1 MAEIDKSLPNEV
13 KPLETEETQQELE
26 IITPG
31 DTPSSEEGTEIVEN
45 EDGSVDIDFDPSAM
59 AAEESKNHYANL
71 ADFMDD
77 TILSRMG
84 SDLYQ
89 SYQDYRNSRKDW
101 ETAYKQGLDL
111 LGFKYEQR
119 TEPFQGAS
127 GATHPVLAEAVT
139 QFQALAYKELLPAD
153 GPVRTQILGNPTP
166 EKEQQS
172 KRVKDFMNYQIMDV
186 MKEYEPEFDTML
198 FHLPLAGS
206 SFKKVYFD
214 EIEGRAVSKFVPADD
229 LYVPYSANSLD
240 DAEAIVHS
248 IKISEN
254 DLRKQ
259 QVAGFYRDIEL
270 QPGDDKETEIEKKER
285 ELEGIS
291 KTNYEDIFTLLEFH
305 INLDLEGF
313 EDTGSDGEQTGIKVP
328 YIVTIEESSREV
340 LSIKRNYE
348 IGDPKKNKIQYFVHF
363 KFLPGL
369 GFYGFGLIHMIGGLS
384 RTATSALRQLLDA
397 GTLSNLPAGFKQRG
411 IRIRDDAQ
419 AIQPGEFRDVDA
431 PGGNIKDSF
440 MMLPFKEPSQTLL
453 GLMGIVVQGAQRFAS
468 IADMQVGDGNQQA
481 AVGTTVAL
489 LERGSRTM
497 SAIHKRIYAALKKE
511 FKLLARVFKLYL
523 PEEYPYDVV
532 GAEKNIKQSDF
543 DDRVDIL
550 PVADPNIFSQT
561 QRISL
566 AQTELQL
573 AASNPQIHNQYEVY
587 RNMYEALGVKDI
599 DKILIRPQPPQPK
612 DPALEHID
620 ALAGAP
626 FQAFPGQD
634 HRAHMTAH
642 LNFMAT
648 NMARNAPVVMA
659 SLEKNIFEHISLM
672 AQEQVEIEFRNEMQQ
687 LQQMQQQMA
696 SPQLQQNPQMA
707 QQMVQQLQIQTR
719 MLSEKIES
727 RKAVLIAEMMEEF
740 MKEEKKITSQFDNDP
755 LTALKSREL
764 DLQAQEN
771 ERKKKAD
778 QDQLNIDKMKAM
790 MNQSTDQQK
799 LQQNEELAK
808 MRANTSIEK
817 TILSAQLKKHGHAKA
832 DRKKVKTN
840 AIAIA
845 LSEAKMSKKGKK

>member
-1 MAEIDKSLPNEV
+1 MAEIEKPIPNINEQPTPEEQGV
-13 KPLETEETQQELE
+13 LDIEQVVEDTVETPAGETEV
-26 IITPG
+26 I
-31 DTPSSEEGTEIVEN
+31 EN
-45 EDGSVDIDFDPSAM
+45 EDGSADIDFDPSQLM
-59 AAEESKNHYANL
+59 QGAAADHNANL
-71 ADFMDD
+71 ANFLEE
-77 TILSRMG
+77 TILGRMG
-84 SDLYQ
+84 SELYQ
-89 SYQDYRNSRKDW
+89 NYQDYKNSRKDW

-153 GPVRTQILGNPTP
+153 GPVRTQVLGNPTP

-172 KRVKDFMNYQIMDV
+172 KRVKDFMNYQIMDQ

-206 SFKKVYFD
+206 SFKKVYYD
-214 EIEGRAVSKFVPADD
+214 EIQGRAVSKFVPADE
-229 LYVPYSANSLD
+229 LVVPYSANSLD
-240 DAEAIVHS
+240 EAEAIVHVL
-248 IKISEN
+248 KISEN
-254 DLRKQ
+254 ELRKQ

-291 KTNYEDIFTLLEFH
+291 KTNYEDIFTILEYH
-305 INLDLEGF
+305 VNLDIEGF
-313 EDTGSDGEQTGIKVP
+313 EDMGADGLPTGIKLP
-328 YIVTIEESSREV
+328 YIVTLEEGSREI
-340 LSIKRNYE
+340 LSIKRNWE
-348 IGDPKKNKIQYFVHF
+348 ANDLKKNKVQYFVHF
-363 KFLPGL
+363 RFLPGL

-468 IADMQVGDGNQQA
+468 IADLQVGDGNQQA

-497 SAIHKRIYAALKKE
+497 SAIHKRIYAALKQE

-523 PEEYPYDVV
+523 PQEYPYDVV
-532 GAEKNIKQSDF
+532 GAERVIKQSDF

-566 AQTELQL
+566 AQTEMQL
-573 AASNPQIHNQYEVY
+573 AASNPAIHNQYEVY

-620 ALAGAP
+620 SLAGKP

-659 SLEKNIFEHISLM
+659 SLEKNCFEHISLM
-672 AQEQVEIEFRNEMQQ
+672 SQEQVEVEMKNEMQQ
-687 LQQMQQQMA
+687 LQMIAQQMQQVG
-696 SPQLQQNPQMA
+696 QQNPQMA
-707 QQMVQQLQIQTR
+707 QQMQIQAR
-719 MLSEKIES
+719 MISEKIES

-740 MKEEKKITSQFDNDP
+740 MNEEKKITSQFDNDP

-778 QDQLNIDKMKAM
+778 QDQLNIDRMKAM

-817 TILSAQLKKHGHAKA
+817 TILSAQLKNMVPK
-832 DRKKVKTN
+832 R
-840 AIAIA
+840 
-845 LSEAKMSKKGKK
+845 

>member
-1 MAEIDKSLPNEV
+1 MAEIEKPIPNINEQPTPEEQGV
-13 KPLETEETQQELE
+13 LDIEQVVEDTVETPAGETEV
-26 IITPG
+26 
-31 DTPSSEEGTEIVEN
+31 VEN
-45 EDGSVDIDFDPSAM
+45 EDGSVDIDFDPSQLM
-59 AAEESKNHYANL
+59 QGAAADHNANL
-71 ADFMDD
+71 ANFLEEN
-77 TILSRMG
+77 ILGRMG
-84 SDLYQ
+84 SELYQ
-89 SYQDYRNSRKDW
+89 NYQDYKNSRKDW

-153 GPVRTQILGNPTP
+153 GPVRTQVLGNSTP

-172 KRVKDFMNYQIMDV
+172 KRVKDFMNYQIMDQ

-206 SFKKVYFD
+206 SFKKIYYD
-214 EIEGRAVSKFVPADD
+214 EIQARAVSKFVPADE
-229 LYVPYSANSLD
+229 LVVPYSANSLD
-240 DAEAIVHS
+240 EAEAIVHVL
-248 IKISEN
+248 KISEN
-254 DLRKQ
+254 ELRKQ

-270 QPGDDKETEIEKKER
+270 QPGDNKETEIEKKER
-285 ELEGIS
+285 ELEGVS
-291 KTNYEDIFTLLEFH
+291 KTNYEDIFTILEYH
-305 INLDLEGF
+305 VNLDIEGF
-313 EDTGSDGEQTGIKVP
+313 EDMGVDGLPTGIKLP
-328 YIVTIEESSREV
+328 YIVTLEEGSREI
-340 LSIKRNYE
+340 LSIKRNWE
-348 IGDPKKNKIQYFVHF
+348 ANDLKKNKVQYFVHF
-363 KFLPGL
+363 RFLPGL

-419 AIQPGEFRDVDA
+419 SIQPGEFRDVDA

-468 IADMQVGDGNQQA
+468 IADLQVGDGNQQA

-497 SAIHKRIYAALKKE
+497 SAIHKRIYAALKQE

-523 PEEYPYDVV
+523 PQEYPYDVV
-532 GAEKNIKQSDF
+532 GAERVIKQSDF

-566 AQTELQL
+566 AQTEMQL
-573 AASNPQIHNQYEVY
+573 AASNPAIHNQYEVY

-620 ALAGAP
+620 SLAGKP

-659 SLEKNIFEHISLM
+659 SLEKNCFEHISLM
-672 AQEQVEIEFRNEMQQ
+672 SQEQVEVEMKNEMQQ
-687 LQQMQQQMA
+687 LQMIAQQMQQIG
-696 SPQLQQNPQMA
+696 QQNPQMA
-707 QQMVQQLQIQTR
+707 QQMQIQAR
-719 MLSEKIES
+719 MISEKIES

-740 MKEEKKITSQFDNDP
+740 MNEEKKITSQFDNDP

-778 QDQLNIDKMKAM
+778 QDQLNIDRMKAM

-817 TILSAQLKKHGHAKA
+817 TILSAQLKNMAPK
-832 DRKKVKTN
+832 R
-840 AIAIA
+840 
-845 LSEAKMSKKGKK
+845 